1 MLRQALGSS
10 ITVDNDVDLA
20 AIGERVFGCGTT
32 IHTFVFLS
40 VGTGIGMGIIIN
52 GVLYRGAH
60 GAGGEVGFLPLGDQN
75 TLVEGGETNVSH
87 RGILEESAAAE
98 GIVQAA
104 LAHGMSAPLTA
115 KQIFDAARAGDEL
128 ALKVV
133 EQEGYKLALAVA
145 TIAAVLDPEI
155 VVLGGGVGRNVDL
168 LSGPIERRL
177 HEITPIR
184 PRVVGSALGEDGVL
198 LGAIA
203 TALVVARDYVFQ
215 QHAKDTPPPTNP
227 TSLTM

>member
-1 MLRQALGSS
+1 M
-10 ITVDNDVDLA
+10 
-20 AIGERVFGCGTT
+20 
-32 IHTFVFLS
+32 S
-40 VGTGIGMGIIIN
+40 V
-52 GVLYRGAH
+52 
-60 GAGGEVGFLPLGDQN
+60 
-75 TLVEGGETNVSH
+75 
-87 RGILEESAAAE
+87 
-98 GIVQAA
+98 
-104 LAHGMSAPLTA
+104 PLTA

-215 QHAKDTPPPTNP
+215 QHAKDTPPPTKSYQP
-227 TSLTM
+227 DDVISTLSGIPGKQCECLSM